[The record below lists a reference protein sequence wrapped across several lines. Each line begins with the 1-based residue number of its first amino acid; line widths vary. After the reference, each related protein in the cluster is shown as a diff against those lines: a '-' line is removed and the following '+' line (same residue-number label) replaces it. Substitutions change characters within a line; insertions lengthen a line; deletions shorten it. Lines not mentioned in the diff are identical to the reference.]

1 MPPPRLSLFGDVL
14 PFKHIRTHTSR
25 IAIHEQIL
33 FYFYV
38 FILVFIYL
46 FLVAPVLRGHGELGA
61 IGPGSTMLSRQ
72 NEPARERSSARQ
84 LPD

>member
-14 PFKHIRTHTSR
+14 PFKTHTHTKNTPTSR

-46 FLVAPVLRGHGELGA
+46 FLVAPVLDFFEALCEGHGKL
-61 IGPGSTMLSRQ
+61 
-72 NEPARERSSARQ
+72 RSQRAWQHNAFASE
-84 LPD
+84 

>member
-1 MPPPRLSLFGDVL
+1 MPPPRLSLFGDVP
-14 PFKHIRTHTSR
+14 PFKTHTHTSR

-38 FILVFIYL
+38 FIFVFIYL

-72 NEPARERSSARQ
+72 NEPKRSSF
-84 LPD
+84 

>member
-1 MPPPRLSLFGDVL
+1 VKQTITHNVMPPPRLSLFGDVL
-14 PFKHIRTHTSR
+14 PFKTHTHTSR

-38 FILVFIYL
+38 FIFVFIYL

-72 NEPARERSSARQ
+72 NEPKR
-84 LPD
+84 

>member
-14 PFKHIRTHTSR
+14 PFKTHTHTSR

-38 FILVFIYL
+38 FIFFKIYL

-72 NEPARERSSARQ
+72 NEPKR
-84 LPD
+84 